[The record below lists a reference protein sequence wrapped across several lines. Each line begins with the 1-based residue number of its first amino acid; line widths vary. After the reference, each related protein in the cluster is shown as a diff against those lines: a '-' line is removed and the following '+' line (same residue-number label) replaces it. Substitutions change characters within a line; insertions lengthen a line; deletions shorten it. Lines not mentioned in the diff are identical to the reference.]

1 MFCLPKISFT
11 IFFLILILMLLVFFL
26 FFKKSS
32 LIVAGR
38 PFSFLREWKR
48 SHVWERVRAES
59 ELLHNIYTHCICLP
73 ALFFFL
79 VAGGDF
85 LFFLLLLL
93 FFDFNTLCLFH
104 SHWTHTSF
112 ILCLA
117 ENCSSATLNVGRG
130 HYSKHFPCVL
140 WQEQKMFSFEFYL
153 SLLFPSFFFVKAMI
167 TDYETET
174 KSDEGTGFAE
184 YLCT

>member
-1 MFCLPKISFT
+1 MCESGYEQRAIYCMTFT
-11 IFFLILILMLLVFFL
+11 HTVY
-26 FFKKSS
+26 
-32 LIVAGR
+32 AYR
-38 PFSFLREWKR
+38 
-48 SHVWERVRAES
+48 H
-59 ELLHNIYTHCICLP
+59 Y
-73 ALFFFL
+73 FFFL

-104 SHWTHTSF
+104 SHCTHTSF

-140 WQEQKMFSFEFYL
+140 WQEQKMFSFEFYSFCL
-153 SLLFPSFFFVKAMI
+153 IIACCLPFFFTFPIFFFVKAMI
-167 TDYETET
+167 TDYESET

>member
-1 MFCLPKISFT
+1 MLAALSLFWENENEVMCESGYEQRAIYCMTFT
-11 IFFLILILMLLVFFL
+11 HTVY
-26 FFKKSS
+26 
-32 LIVAGR
+32 AYR
-38 PFSFLREWKR
+38 
-48 SHVWERVRAES
+48 H
-59 ELLHNIYTHCICLP
+59 Y
-73 ALFFFL
+73 FFFL

-104 SHWTHTSF
+104 SHCTHTSF

-153 SLLFPSFFFVKAMI
+153 SLLFPSFFLWKQWSQIMRVKRNRMRERVLLNI
-167 TDYETET
+167 
-174 KSDEGTGFAE
+174 FAHSAHTRTQ
-184 YLCT
+184 YFIPSCWFSYSW

>member
-1 MFCLPKISFT
+1 MPTGT
-11 IFFLILILMLLVFFL
+11 I
-26 FFKKSS
+26 
-32 LIVAGR
+32 
-38 PFSFLREWKR
+38 
-48 SHVWERVRAES
+48 
-59 ELLHNIYTHCICLP
+59 
-73 ALFFFL
+73 FFL

-104 SHWTHTSF
+104 SHCTHTSF

-167 TDYETET
+167 TDYESET